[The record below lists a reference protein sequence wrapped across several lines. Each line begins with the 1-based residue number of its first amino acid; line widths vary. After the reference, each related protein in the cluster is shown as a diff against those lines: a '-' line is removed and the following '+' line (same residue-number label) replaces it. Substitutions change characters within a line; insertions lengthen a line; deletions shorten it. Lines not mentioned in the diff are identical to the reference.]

1 MALPA
6 NMGSIVL
13 KSLSVLLGI
22 FFIFVGVMKITSQ
35 VSKDL
40 HKDLVRI
47 FVHLMSCIRYT
58 VLLNYTQCGCVAF
71 PCNICNPL
79 SRVVSL
85 TTILTG
91 DPIMP
96 STMSS

>member
-47 FVHLMSCIRYT
+47 SVHLKSWVMVYSTIKLYSIWMCCI
-58 VLLNYTQCGCVAF
+58 
-71 PCNICNPL
+71 PL
-79 SRVVSL
+79 AHL
-85 TTILTG
+85 
-91 DPIMP
+91 
-96 STMSS
+96 

>member
-47 FVHLMSCIRYT
+47 SVHLMSCIMVYSAIK
-58 VLLNYTQCGCVAF
+58 LYSIWMCC
-71 PCNICNPL
+71 IPL
-79 SRVVSL
+79 AH
-85 TTILTG
+85 
-91 DPIMP
+91 P
-96 STMSS
+96 

>member
-13 KSLSVLLGI
+13 RSLSVLLGI

-47 FVHLMSCIRYT
+47 SVYLMSCIMIYPT
-58 VLLNYTQCGCVAF
+58 IKLQSQCANVL
-71 PCNICNPL
+71 PL
-79 SRVVSL
+79 L
-85 TTILTG
+85 YL
-91 DPIMP
+91 
-96 STMSS
+96 